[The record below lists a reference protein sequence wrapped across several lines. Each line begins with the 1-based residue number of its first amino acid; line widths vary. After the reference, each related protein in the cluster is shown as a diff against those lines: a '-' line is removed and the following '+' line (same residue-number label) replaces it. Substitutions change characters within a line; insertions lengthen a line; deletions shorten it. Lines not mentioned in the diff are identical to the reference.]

1 VRHRTR
7 ASAGGEQTWK
17 EFMAISS
24 AVSHCGGPRLFGT
37 LIRAPRPAA
46 GAAVVSAASTSAT
59 AWGRG
64 AARERARACR
74 PLARVCQRRR
84 FVLFWAAIRVS
95 KPPAIPALVLR
106 W

>member
-1 VRHRTR
+1 MRHRTR

-46 GAAVVSAASTSAT
+46 GESPERGLRPQPPFSLHLIAS
-59 AWGRG
+59 R
-64 AARERARACR
+64 
-74 PLARVCQRRR
+74 
-84 FVLFWAAIRVS
+84 I
-95 KPPAIPALVLR
+95 
-106 W
+106 